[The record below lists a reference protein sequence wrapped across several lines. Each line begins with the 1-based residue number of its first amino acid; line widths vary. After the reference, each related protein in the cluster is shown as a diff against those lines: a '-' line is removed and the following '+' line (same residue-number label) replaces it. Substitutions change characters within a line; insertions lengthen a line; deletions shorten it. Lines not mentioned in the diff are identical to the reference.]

1 MIDQTPTK
9 PVGRQSIDSSFI
21 NIEAWADDAVQ
32 AIDSLIISSPAVI
45 PERPLVRGTSVSL
58 EIPLDEET
66 KTRRTEVQDQGEER
80 PRVLVPVRELRRR
93 DSLKR
98 REALLKGK
106 EGSRR
111 RQRWENGTYPVP

>member
-1 MIDQTPTK
+1 MLDQTPTK
-9 PVGRQSIDSSFI
+9 PVGRQSTDSSFI

-32 AIDSLIISSPAVI
+32 AIDSLIISSPAVAS
-45 PERPLVRGTSVSL
+45 ERPIIRGASVSL
-58 EIPLDEET
+58 EIPLDAET
-66 KTRRTEVQDQGEER
+66 KTRRTEVRGQSEEE
-80 PRVLVPVRELRRR
+80 PRNLVPIRELRRR